1 MRSFDPILLVEDDLL
16 DIMTLKRGLRDI
28 HANNPLHVR
37 YDGESAL
44 EFLQDPNNPVPA
56 LILLDLNMPRMNG
69 LEFLKILKSDADWCK
84 IPVVILTTSQEEQD
98 RLTSFELSA
107 AGYIVKPLEYHD
119 FVEKLLILY
128 QYWRLNEI
136 PNLIS

>member
-1 MRSFDPILLVEDDLL
+1 MRSSDPILLVEDDLL

-44 EFLQDPNNPVPA
+44 EFLRDPNNPVPA

-69 LEFLKILKSDADWCK
+69 LEFLKILKSDSNWCK

-98 RLTSFELSA
+98 RLASFELSA
-107 AGYIVKPLEYHD
+107 AGYIVKPLEYPA
-119 FVEKLLILY
+119 FVEKLIVIY
-128 QYWRLNEI
+128 QYWRLCES
-136 PNLIS
+136 PSLI

>member
-1 MRSFDPILLVEDDLL
+1 MKSSDPILLVEDDLL

-28 HANNPLHVR
+28 NAENPLNVS

-44 EFLQDPNNPVPA
+44 EFLRDPNSPIPA

-69 LEFLKILKSDADWCK
+69 LEFLKILKSHSDWCK

-107 AGYIVKPLEYHD
+107 AGYIVKPLEYPA
-119 FVEKLLILY
+119 FVEKLKILY
-128 QYWRLNEI
+128 QYWQLNEVSNFI
-136 PNLIS
+136 A

>member
-1 MRSFDPILLVEDDLL
+1 MRDFDPILLVEDDLL
-16 DIMTLKRGLRDI
+16 DIVTLKRGLKDI

-37 YDGESAL
+37 SNGEDAL
-44 EFLQDPNNPVPA
+44 EFLRDPSSPIPA

-69 LEFLKILKSDADWCK
+69 LEFLKILKSDSDWCK

-107 AGYIVKPLEYHD
+107 AGYIVKPLEYPD
-119 FVEKLLILY
+119 FVKKLHVLY
-128 QYWRLNEI
+128 QYWRLSEI
-136 PNLIS
+136 PDLIS

>member
-1 MRSFDPILLVEDDLL
+1 MRDFDPILLVEDDLL
-16 DIMTLKRGLRDI
+16 DIMTLKRGLKDI
-28 HANNPLHVR
+28 HANNPLYVSHN
-37 YDGESAL
+37 GEAAL
-44 EFLQDPNNPVPA
+44 EFLRDPGNPIPA

-69 LEFLKILKSDADWCK
+69 LEFLKILKSDSDWCK

-107 AGYIVKPLEYHD
+107 AGYIVKPLEYPA
-119 FVEKLLILY
+119 FVEKLLVLY
-128 QYWRLNEI
+128 QYWRLSEI